1 MKRMIS
7 IVAVV
12 LLFASLCCLSVS
24 AGDEVIVIA
33 DNFNSLTYAGNTY
46 VRVENADAIDFD
58 YSTQEKEFALSKR
71 QSAEIR
77 SIAATVDGY
86 RDAYVVL
93 DVWYKTGNNERSI
106 AYVNQER
113 LDEYTT
119 ILSGQ
124 GHAYTMQINYSMDDD
139 IVMTEDQLKGEAVV
153 KDGSDVPHTNSFAVW
168 VENEDGCFSELG
180 GSLLVDE
187 FAGEYYYLDYFQN
200 GVDDYYNLM
209 TDLGSCEDVTLYR
222 ITDAALLT
230 RIESDYAAYYD
241 AQLMPYTETVGK
253 TLSAVM
259 IALIFGVVP
268 FVLLI
273 VGVIGWVNKRGIYC
287 RLFAALSIV
296 CAAEIA
302 AFVTVCVVCL
312 TG

>member
-1 MKRMIS
+1 MKRIIS
-7 IVAVV
+7 VFAVV
-12 LLFASLCCLSVS
+12 LILASLCCLSVS
-24 AGDEVIVIA
+24 ANDYFIAIA
-33 DNFNSLTYAGNTY
+33 DNFNTLTYAGNTY
-46 VRVENADAIDFD
+46 VRVENADAIDYD

-77 SIAATVDGY
+77 SIEATVDGY

-93 DVWYKTGNNERSI
+93 DIWYKTGNNDRSI

-113 LDEYTT
+113 LDEYNA

-124 GHAYTMQINYSMDDD
+124 GHAYTMQINYSMDDE
-139 IVMTEDQLKGEAVV
+139 IVMTESELKGEAIV
-153 KDGSDVPHTNSFAVW
+153 KDGSDIPHTNSFAVW

-187 FAGEYYYLDYFQN
+187 YAGEYYYLDYFQN

-209 TDLGSCEDVTLYR
+209 RDFGSCEDVTLYR
-222 ITDAALLT
+222 ITDEALLT
-230 RIESDYAAYYD
+230 RIETDYAAYYD

-268 FVLLI
+268 FIALI
-273 VGVIGWVNKRGIYC
+273 VGVIGWVNKRGIYR
-287 RLFAALSIV
+287 RLFATLTIV
-296 CAAEIA
+296 CAAELA
-302 AFVTVCVVCL
+302 TFVTVCIVCI